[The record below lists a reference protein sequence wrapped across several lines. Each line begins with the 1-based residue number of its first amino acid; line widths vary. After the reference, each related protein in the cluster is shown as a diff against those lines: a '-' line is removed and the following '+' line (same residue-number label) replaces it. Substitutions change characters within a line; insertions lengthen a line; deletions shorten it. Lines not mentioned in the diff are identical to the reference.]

1 MRSHSA
7 VRCQARRVATVLLLL
22 VFAAL
27 SPRLANATPIAVQHP
42 VINFAHTSDDAFD
55 FFAFDDFTVGV
66 AATARSVTWRG
77 IYSGTGIPA
86 VDAFTINLFADS
98 AGPAGSPLASFTPGN
113 AVHRTTAGIISI
125 GGRDYELFDYAA
137 DLGLGLALVAGARY
151 WLSIYNDTSTPGDT
165 STWNWAADDTTGS
178 LLIAGTASGPFFAAS
193 SSAYFA
199 VDAENLA
206 VAAVPEPATLS
217 LLGLGLGAIATRYRR
232 CRR

>member
-7 VRCQARRVATVLLLL
+7 VRCQPRRVATVLLLL
-22 VFAAL
+22 LVAVL
-27 SPRLANATPIAVQHP
+27 SPRLANATPIATQHP
-42 VINFAHTSDDAFD
+42 VINFAHASDDNLD
-55 FFAFDDFTVGV
+55 FFAFDDFTVGS

-77 IYSGTGIPA
+77 IYSGTGIPT
-86 VDAFTINLFADS
+86 VDAFAINLFADS
-98 AGPAGSPLASFTPGN
+98 AGPAGLSASFCSWKRRSQDISRDRQHRRKGLRTVRLCRQPG
-113 AVHRTTAGIISI
+113 S
-125 GGRDYELFDYAA
+125 
-137 DLGLGLALVAGARY
+137 GLALVAGARY
-151 WLSIYNDTSTPGDT
+151 WLWIYNDTSTPGDT

-178 LLIAGTASGPFFAAS
+178 LLLAGTTSGPFFAAS

-232 CRR
+232 NRR

>member
-22 VFAAL
+22 LFAAL
-27 SPRLANATPIAVQHP
+27 SPRLANATPIAIQHP
-42 VINFAHTSDDAFD
+42 VINFGHTSDDDLD
-55 FFAFDDFTVGV
+55 FFAFDDFMVGG
-66 AATARSVTWRG
+66 AADARSVTWTG
-77 IYSGTGIPA
+77 FYSGTGIPT
-86 VDAFTINLFADS
+86 VDAFTIDLFADS

-113 AVHRTTAGIISI
+113 AVHRTAAGIVTI
-125 GGRDYELFDYAA
+125 GLTDYELFNYAA
-137 DLGLGLALVAGARY
+137 DLGSGLALVAGARY

-178 LLIAGTASGPFFAAS
+178 LLIAGTTSGPFFPAS

-199 VDAENLA
+199 VDDANLA

-232 CRR
+232 RRR